1 MITIRDVDDKPDT
14 VVLTITLVSSRPRRR
29 ESQHG
34 KAVEKS
40 RQKKRGEEPTLTW
53 EGKDAKKLPL
63 LCAFVKKCFR
73 GGCSLPTIPIL
84 ERLGCLDPKGC
95 LASKF

>member
-1 MITIRDVDDKPDT
+1 MDKVT
-14 VVLTITLVSSRPRRR
+14 C
-29 ESQHG
+29 QHG

-84 ERLGCLDPKGC
+84 ERLGVAGGLPQVPGQPELLCETFSNPKETK
-95 LASKF
+95 LLNRI